1 MILQA
6 LKEYYD
12 RKPDLP
18 RPGFELKE
26 IPFVIILDAQGN
38 PLNVEST
45 YEGEGR
51 ERRAKLRLVPKA
63 EKKSSGVRANL
74 LWENPEYALGVVQQ
88 AKKNNRVSAQCEA
101 FKKRVSDL
109 GDLDDDGLRAVRKF
123 LAMTNKVELLKKYP
137 AWKQLVEE
145 GAVLSFQ
152 LLGDPYLVAE
162 RPVVQAAIAA
172 ALSSTNDPR
181 GTCLITSEESVI
193 NRLHPVIKGV
203 RGAQTSGAN
212 IVAVNNK
219 IQGGNNVGSTPAF
232 SSFRKQ
238 QGYNSPVG
246 NIAAFAYTTALN
258 CLLGKDSKQ
267 RMQVG
272 DATTIFWS
280 QQDSSLEQQVSSFF
294 DEPPPNDPDQGVRAV
309 EGLFKSI
316 RSGAFSLEDETTR
329 FYVLGLAPNVSRIAI
344 RFWIVGTVKSM
355 SQTIGNHFT
364 DTKIALPARDSE
376 DWPRWLPLN
385 ALLAATANE
394 TKYDN
399 KKPNLVRF
407 RDRHYDVKPNLE
419 GDTMR
424 AILEGLPYPQTLLQ
438 AAIRRIRAEHDI
450 TYPRAALIKACL
462 NRSTRFNDPRQKED
476 LQVTLDLTKS
486 NIGYRLGRLFATL
499 ERIQIRKFTQK
510 GGKEPNSTI
519 RDKYYGSASG
529 TPVAVFGTLIRLSK
543 HHLGNLDN
551 VGERINF
558 EKLLCEIMCGID
570 DFPSYLQLD
579 DQGRFAIGYYHQMQ
593 NFFTK
598 KNDSQPQNGD

>member
-18 RPGFELKE
+18 RYGFEMKE
-26 IPFVIILDAQGN
+26 IPFVVILDAQGN
-38 PLNVEST
+38 PQNLEST
-45 YEGEGR
+45 YEGDGR
-51 ERRAKLRLVPKA
+51 ERHAKLRLVPKA
-63 EKKSSGVRANL
+63 QKKTSGVMANL
-74 LWENPEYALGVVQQ
+74 LWENPEYALGIVQDPQ
-88 AKKNNRVSAQCEA
+88 KVKRVDAQHEA
-101 FKKRVSDL
+101 FKKRVFDL
-109 GDLDDDGLRAVRKF
+109 GDLGDDGLRAVRQF
-123 LAMTNKVELLKKYP
+123 LSKADKVQLLKKYP

-145 GAVLSFQ
+145 GDAVLSFQ
-152 LLGDPYLVAE
+152 LLGDSCLVVE
-162 RPVVQAAIAA
+162 RPIVKAAILAT
-172 ALSSTNDPR
+172 LNSTNDPR
-181 GTCLITSEESVI
+181 GICLITGNTSVI
-193 NRLHPVIKGV
+193 ERLHPAIKRVI
-203 RGAQTSGAN
+203 GAQTSGAN

-219 IQGGNNVGSTPAF
+219 IQNGTNGGQTPAF

-246 NIAAFAYTTALN
+246 KETAFAYTTALN
-258 CLLGKDSKQ
+258 HLLGKDSTQ
-267 RMQVG
+267 RIQVG
-272 DATTIFWS
+272 DASTVFWS
-280 QQDSSLEQQVSSFF
+280 QKANSLELQVRSLF
-294 DEPPPNDPDQGVRAV
+294 DEPPPDDPDRGVRAV
-309 EGLFKSI
+309 ESLFKAV
-316 RSGAFSLEDETTR
+316 RSGAFSPEDETIR
-329 FYVLGLAPNVSRIAI
+329 FYVLGLAPNASRIAI
-344 RFWIVGTVKSM
+344 RFWIVDTVQRISR
-355 SQTIGNHFT
+355 
-364 DTKIALPARDSE
+364 KIADHFIDTEIAIPARDRE
-376 DWPRWLPLN
+376 DWPRCLPLN

-424 AILEGLPYPQTLLQ
+424 AILEGLAYPDALLQ
-438 AAIRRIRAEHDI
+438 AAIRRIRAEHAI

-462 NRSTRFNDPRQKED
+462 NRSSRINEHKHKEE
-476 LQVTLDLTKS
+476 LRVTLDLTNT

-543 HHLGNLDN
+543 HHLADLEN

-558 EKLLCEIMCGID
+558 EKRLGEIIDGIN
-570 DFPSYLQLD
+570 DFPSHLQLD

-593 NFFTK
+593 DFFTK
-598 KNDSQPQNGD
+598 KNGN